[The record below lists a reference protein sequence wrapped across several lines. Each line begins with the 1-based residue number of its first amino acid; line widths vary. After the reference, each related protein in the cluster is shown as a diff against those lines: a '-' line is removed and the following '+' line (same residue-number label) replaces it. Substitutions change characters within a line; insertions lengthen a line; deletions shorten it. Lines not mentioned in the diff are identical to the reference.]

1 MKTTDDHST
10 ARASKPAATYVA
22 QRTPFEARQD
32 NPMAAAQM
40 RLAGVI
46 DHSPRIVAQR
56 QQIEGAFG
64 TPLQRQGAE
73 EEEPLSARF
82 DPVQRV
88 EEEEL
93 MQGRFDPIQRAAME
107 DEPLQGRRAGGHGDA
122 LQREPDST
130 SGGPGLPASLRAG
143 VEANS
148 GMDMSDV
155 QVHHNSA
162 EPAKVKALA
171 FARGNDIHLGPGQEK
186 HLPHEAWHVVQ
197 QRQGRVKPTLQL
209 RQGIPVND
217 DPSLEHEADVMGAR
231 ALQQGRAA
239 VADGPAES

>member
-1 MKTTDDHST
+1 
-10 ARASKPAATYVA
+10 
-22 QRTPFEARQD
+22 
-32 NPMAAAQM
+32 MAAAQM

-46 DHSPRIVAQR
+46 DDSPRIVAQR

-88 EEEEL
+88 QEEEL

-107 DEPLQGRRAGGHGDA
+107 DEPLQGRRAGGRGDA